1 MKNLLVFIFMQFFC
15 LGHLLIG
22 QMNHESIKKLSH
34 AESNKISSVL
44 SLNFFEAEKIASIYI
59 DYYSS
64 LSNAINSS
72 KQYLQI
78 IDDAEKKK
86 NVQLSKVLGASKYK
100 SFLLFESI
108 YTNESIE
115 YYKTLYASLEETE
128 ILEKEIA
135 NYYRLNI
142 FPVISK
148 LRIEFDSDLRES
160 DQRTITSLKDT
171 IYSYLT
177 IQSDSVINNTNSSHR
192 KIYYQLLSIGD
203 KYSQEYDKIL
213 EKAEP
218 FVSIWKGEIKK
229 ILSDYYTAQQV
240 QNFANQDIELVKLG
254 LLESIN
260 KLSFLILEP
269 YYILKFY
276 KNLSLIQNIKDSALE
291 IRLKK

>member
-1 MKNLLVFIFMQFFC
+1 MQFFC